1 MLWSFGNIMP
11 SPLCL
16 SRGVGLSFCL
26 FTFSIAY
33 IHMYLLL
40 LHGLTG
46 NVFGTHPPVRSFS
59 PMGSDHYMT

>member
-11 SPLCL
+11 SPLYL
-16 SRGVGLSFCL
+16 SRGVGLFACL

-40 LHGLTG
+40 LHGLTW
-46 NVFGTHPPVRSFS
+46 NVFGTHPPVLQLSR
-59 PMGSDHYMT
+59 GLLITT